1 MTNLNNDALLKL
13 AAEVLEQHTL
23 SLERAEIDAFVEP
36 YLDRRDTFL
45 KIAAEHG
52 SPLYVIEEAVLADR
66 ARQFTEA
73 FRSHLPDVRVYYAV
87 KTNNHPVVA
96 DAVVRAGLGLDVSSG
111 LELRLAL
118 DTGADDI
125 VFSGPAKTD
134 DELGLA
140 IEHRG
145 RVTILIDSFRELDRL
160 QTLASSAGLHI
171 RAGVRLTTSDDG
183 LWRKFG
189 IPLVEL
195 PQFFAAAARSSHI
208 HLHGLQFHTSWNL
221 DAGAQV
227 GFIRRLGIVLGRIQA
242 ERLAAIEFLDVG
254 GGFWPPRGEWLLPAA
269 TPEGRLRETIWPG
282 STSQSARH
290 YLPAE
295 PIAEFARE
303 ICDAVKANI
312 FRHVRC
318 RVCAEPGRWIVN
330 DAFHL
335 LLTVADCKGDDI
347 AITDGATNAIGW
359 ERFETDYFPVINLS
373 RPELVERPC
382 HVLGSLCTPHDVWGY
397 AYYGAGIRP
406 GDVLLI
412 PTQGAYT
419 YSLRQHF
426 IKPLPRSVL
435 LKANGSVTC
444 PGPPNHTPR

>member
-1 MTNLNNDALLKL
+1 MTNADNDALLRS
-13 AAEVLEQHTL
+13 AAEILGRQTPP
-23 SLERAEIDAFVEP
+23 LERAEIDAFVQP

-45 KIAAEHG
+45 GIAAEHG
-52 SPLYVIEEAVLADR
+52 SPLYVIEESVLADR

-73 FRSHLPDVRVYYAV
+73 FRAHLPNVRVYYAV
-87 KTNNHPVVA
+87 KTNNHPAVA
-96 DAVVRAGLGLDVSSG
+96 DAVVKAGLRLDVSSG
-111 LELRLAL
+111 LELQLAL

-140 IEHRG
+140 LEHRD
-145 RVTILIDSFRELDRL
+145 RVTILIDSFLELDRL
-160 QTLASSAGLHI
+160 QSLASGAGCRV

-189 IPLVEL
+189 IPLAEL
-195 PQFFAAAARSSHI
+195 ERFLAAAARCSHVD
-208 HLHGLQFHTSWNL
+208 LRGLQFHTSWNL
-221 DAGAQV
+221 DPGAQV
-227 GFIRRLGIVLGRIQA
+227 DFIRRLGIALGHIQA

-254 GGFWPPRGEWLLPAA
+254 GGFWPPQGEWLLPVA
-269 TPEGRLRETIWPG
+269 TPEGRLREAIRPG
-282 STSQSARH
+282 GASQSVRH
-290 YLPAE
+290 RLPAQ
-295 PIAEFARE
+295 PITEFARQ
-303 ICDAVKANI
+303 ISDAVKAHI
-312 FRHVRC
+312 FPHVRC

-335 LLTVADCKGDDI
+335 VLTVADCKGDDI

-373 RPELVERPC
+373 RPELAERPC
-382 HVLGSLCTPHDVWGY
+382 YVLGSLCTPHDVWGY

-435 LKANGSVTC
+435 LKTDGSVAC
-444 PGPPNHTPR
+444 PHSLYHPLC